1 VRRDGGLWWALAP
14 EGARLD
20 PERYMGELNELP
32 EPAVAGNWCD
42 VTFTDREG
50 TLRWRLVVVEAGR
63 TDSLFTERRT
73 LNGVHEVQRHA
84 SAVGTDS
91 PLDARRG

>member
-1 VRRDGGLWWALAP
+1 VRLDAGLWWALAA
-14 EGARLD
+14 EGTSLD
-20 PERYMGELNELP
+20 PDRYLGELSELP
-32 EPAVAGNWCD
+32 EPGVPGSWCD

-50 TLRWRLVVVEAGR
+50 TLRWRLVVVEAAR
-63 TDSLFTERRT
+63 KDSMFQERRT
-73 LNGVHEVQRHA
+73 TLRQVHRNA

>member
-1 VRRDGGLWWALAP
+1 MRRDRGLWWALAA
-14 EGARLD
+14 EGAPLD
-20 PERYMGELNELP
+20 PERYLGELSELP
-32 EPAVAGNWCD
+32 EPAMPGNWCD

-50 TLRWRLVVVEAGR
+50 TLRWRLVVVDAAR
-63 TDSLFTERRT
+63 KDSMFEERRM
-73 LNGVHEVQRHA
+73 LRGVHRNA

>member
-1 VRRDGGLWWALAP
+1 
-14 EGARLD
+14 
-20 PERYMGELNELP
+20 
-32 EPAVAGNWCD
+32 

-63 TDSLFTERRT
+63 RHSLFQERRAR
-73 LNGVHEVQRHA
+73 EVYKHA

>member
-14 EGARLD
+14 EGAPLD
-20 PERYMGELNELP
+20 PDRYLGELSELP
-32 EPAVAGNWCD
+32 EPATPGNWCD

-50 TLRWRLVVVEAGR
+50 TLRWRLVVVEPAR
-63 TDSLFTERRT
+63 RDSLFQDRRT
-73 LNGVHEVQRHA
+73 IHKVYENA

>member
-1 VRRDGGLWWALAP
+1 VRLDDGLWWALAP

-20 PERYMGELNELP
+20 PDRYLGELNELP
-32 EPAVAGNWCD
+32 EPAEGGDWCD

-50 TLRWRLVVVEAGR
+50 TLRWRLIVVEAGR
-63 TDSLFTERRT
+63 RHSLFQERR
-73 LNGVHEVQRHA
+73 VPVVYKHA

>member
-1 VRRDGGLWWALAP
+1 VRRDDGLWWALAP

-20 PERYMGELNELP
+20 PDRYLGELSELP
-32 EPAVAGNWCD
+32 EPAVGGDWCD

-63 TDSLFTERRT
+63 RHSLFQERRAR
-73 LNGVHEVQRHA
+73 EVYKHA